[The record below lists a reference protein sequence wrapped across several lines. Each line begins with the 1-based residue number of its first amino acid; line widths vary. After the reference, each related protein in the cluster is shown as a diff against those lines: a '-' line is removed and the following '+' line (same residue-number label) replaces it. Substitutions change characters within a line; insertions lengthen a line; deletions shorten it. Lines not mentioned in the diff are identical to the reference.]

1 MLTSL
6 DDAGLGRDKTQDLVS
21 RALGSFAGGVGGG
34 GSGKGR
40 LRRGARFKPNGMY
53 GIFYSGVLINNL
65 TLLSSL
71 QS

>member
-6 DDAGLGRDKTQDLVS
+6 DDTVLGINPRTWYPEPWDLLLEVW
-21 RALGSFAGGVGGG
+21 GEE

-40 LRRGARFKPNGMY
+40 LRRGAHFKPNGMY
-53 GIFYSGVLINNL
+53 GIFDSGVLINNL